1 MRISDWSSDVCSSDL
16 ALCLVPQGGALTDG
30 TISMGAGLAELVK
43 VPAAQA
49 YAVGTADIAH
59 ASMGEPLACVA
70 HSVRLS
76 GFAAGDRV
84 AIIGGGYMG
93 RLHQVLVHHLGAAE
107 VGVIDV
113 STDRLADAAAA
124 GAPWTDAPASAVA
137 RRDGADIVFVTA
149 GVPGEIGRAHV

>member
-70 HSVRLS
+70 PSLRPS
-76 GFAAGDRV
+76 AFPAGDRV
-84 AIIGGGYMG
+84 ALIGRGY
-93 RLHQVLVHHLGAAE
+93 RARPHPVTVPHP
-107 VGVIDV
+107 
-113 STDRLADAAAA
+113 AAARSENTRV
-124 GAPWTDAPASAVA
+124 GQECGT
-137 RRDGADIVFVTA
+137 
-149 GVPGEIGRAHV
+149 